1 MSYSRP
7 SSYPYPSSFKNIKDV
22 EEYQKKLYA
31 SLMENDRNGE
41 FYRDRATP
49 ADLTAL
55 IYRPEWYGAK
65 GDGVTDD
72 TSKIQ
77 AAINA
82 ASAAGGGTVLLA
94 PNTTYLLSTVDA
106 YRKILCLKSNVNI
119 FGCGYTSVLKIANG
133 IEQAGGSFVLS
144 DIDAVNAYDATAVDN
159 IILHNFRI
167 DCNDTGNQLTSGTA
181 PYTVPVAVFV
191 GDNITIDG
199 LWIDDNP
206 GQQCICVGA
215 NTTPPT
221 ATSVRITNNR
231 ISNVADNSIQNDHSS
246 IYSSCDGAV
255 ISGNIL
261 TNPAANAYAPLTS
274 TALEI
279 HGRNTVV
286 EQNVVDNYRTGAN
299 IVAGYSTCYNN
310 RFTNNI
316 FNDVN
321 SGFQF
326 WQADPYELKNTLI
339 AGNSVRLTPNNS
351 YTADDSSSGIIS
363 VLAGAVNYENVTIVN
378 NHFET
383 TAQSTDAQKNRGI
396 IFIYAVDGLIISGN
410 TFENIGFEAIRII
423 PEINDG
429 RIEGNNIASSNM
441 VDDAAG
447 GDYRNSVIYVGLE
460 NGDSV
465 VVANN
470 NCGGSANTRYGVC
483 VISDGTGVSNVSV
496 ENNLVTQASVAN
508 EFLSGAITGASI
520 LIPKLNQA
528 VDSAATPT
536 FVGVKAQTISRGT
549 ADAADTGYLS
559 LQGGGDEAVT
569 RGGFI
574 QIVGNEY
581 TYDAG
586 KGRIFLVAG
595 NGDASSNKGEILLYN
610 AADYGAGTVSLRLD
624 AGGNLELGGVLLDTG
639 TENVFAISNGTVGDS
654 KTDAYQQ
661 YAADITAGNSAP
673 HFKTEAGDIVKLY
686 KQVLAAD
693 LKENYTTGEL
703 DSEAEVIAAVN
714 ATNAKINDLITA
726 IINTGL
732 LAAA

>member
-1 MSYSRP
+1 MAYEDTIR
-7 SSYPYPSSFKNIKDV
+7 
-22 EEYQKKLYA
+22 LYRGNK
-31 SLMENDRNGE
+31 SGLPTVLDGE
-41 FYRDRATP
+41 P
-49 ADLTAL
+49 AWAHDTGELYVGGRYGNVP
-55 IYRPEWYGAK
+55 IGYGIRPEAYGAV

-72 TSKIQ
+72 TAAIQ

-82 ASAAGGGTVLLA
+82 ASSAGGGTVLLA
-94 PNTTYLLSTVDA
+94 PNTTYLLDTDDA
-106 YRKILCLKSNVNI
+106 YRKFIGLKSNVNI
-119 FGCGYTSVLKIANG
+119 IGCGYTSCLKVASGYGDTGFIA
-133 IEQAGGSFVLS
+133 LS
-144 DIDAVNAYDATAVDN
+144 QIDHATAASSTACNN
-159 IILHNFRI
+159 IILSNFRI
-167 DCNDTGNQLTSGTA
+167 DCNDTGNQLTGS
-181 PYTVPVAVFV
+181 PVYTVAVAVFV

-199 LWIDDNP
+199 LWIDDNA

-221 ATSVRITNNR
+221 ATRVRITNNR
-231 ISNVADNSIQNDHSS
+231 ISNVADDPLQNDHSA

-286 EQNVVDNYRTGAN
+286 EKNVIDNYRTGAN

-326 WQADPYELKNTLI
+326 WQVDPYELKNTLI

-351 YTADDSSSGIIS
+351 YTADDSSSGILS
-363 VLAGAVNYENVTIVN
+363 VLAGTVNYENVTIVN

-383 TAQSTDAQKNRGI
+383 TAQSTDGQKNRGI
-396 IFIYAVDGLIISGN
+396 IFIYAVDGLTISGN
-410 TFENIGFEAIRII
+410 TFDNIGFEAIRII

-429 RIEGNNIASSNM
+429 RIESNNIASSNM
-441 VDDAAG
+441 VDDTTG
-447 GDYRNSVIYVGLE
+447 GDYRNSVIYVGLAD
-460 NGDSV
+460 GDSV

-496 ENNLVTQASVAN
+496 ENNLVTQATVAN

-581 TYDAG
+581 AFDAG
-586 KGRIFLVAG
+586 KGRIFIVAG
-595 NGDASSNKGEILLYN
+595 NGDASTNKGEILLYT

-624 AGGNLELGGVLLDTG
+624 AGGNLELGGVLLDAG

-673 HFKTEAGDIVKLY
+673 HFKTEAGDVVKLY
-686 KQVLAAD
+686 AQSHIAD
-693 LKENYTTGEL
+693 AKADYTTGDL

-714 ATNAKINDLITA
+714 ATNAKINSI
-726 IINTGL
+726 
-732 LAAA
+732 LAALETSGQLKTS